1 MFRIET
7 ALDNNS
13 NLWSFNQETNQL
25 EFAYKDDILS
35 EYQSLFKNVFP
46 DINTDPSTPQ
56 GQIITSLT
64 QTDLATI
71 SYLENLANAFFLGG
85 NGYFLDLWA
94 WNLFRVT
101 RKQGIPSSALITIQ
115 GVVGTEIPEDFLI
128 SDNQYNY
135 KISQS
140 VIIPNTG
147 TIDVLFYC
155 TEINEFIANPNTIT
169 QIVTIVNGVERVN
182 NTNMATPAILK
193 ETDGELFQR
202 CVYFGSTARNASF
215 RSILANV
222 AEVSGVNRIAGAEN
236 VTNGPL
242 EVSGVTLTPHSICL
256 VVDGGEN
263 ENIANAMFNSRATGC
278 DMVGDTEVTILLDNQ
293 KYTYKFYR
301 PTAVPLKAEV
311 KVSAT
316 GAIIP
321 SNYESEVKNVLSN
334 FINNLDINK
343 NITQPLL
350 ANNLIKNITD
360 LNILDVKFGL
370 KSGDVGYTN
379 IQLKLNEIASIS
391 VDDITVTQGKD

>member
-35 EYQSLFKNVFP
+35 EYQALFKNVFP

-301 PTAVPLKAEV
+301 PTAVPLKAQV

-370 KSGDVGYTN
+370 KSGDLGYTN
-379 IQLKLNEIASIS
+379 IQLKLNEIASIR
-391 VDDITVTQGKD
+391 VDDITVIKG

>member
-35 EYQSLFKNVFP
+35 EYQALFKNIFP

-115 GVVGTEIPEDFLI
+115 GVAGTEIPEDFLI

-140 VIIPNTG
+140 VIIPSTG

-222 AEVSGVNRIAGAEN
+222 AEVIGVNRIAGAEN
-236 VTNGPL
+236 VTNEPL

-263 ENIANAMFNSRATGC
+263 EDIANAMFNSRATGC

-321 SNYESEVKNVLSN
+321 SNYESEVKNVLSK

-360 LNILDVKFGL
+360 LNILDIQFGL
-370 KSGDVGYTN
+370 KSGNVGYTN

-391 VDDITVTQGKD
+391 VDDITVTQGED

>member
-35 EYQSLFKNVFP
+35 EYQALFKNVFP

-115 GVVGTEIPEDFLI
+115 GVAGTEIPEDFLI

-135 KISQS
+135 KISKS
-140 VIIPNTG
+140 VTIPKTG

-155 TEINEFIANPNTIT
+155 TEINEFIANPNTIN

-263 ENIANAMFNSRATGC
+263 EDIANAMFNSRATGC

-379 IQLKLNEIASIS
+379 IQLKLNEIASIR
-391 VDDITVTQGKD
+391 VDDITVIKG

>member
-35 EYQSLFKNVFP
+35 EYQALFKNIFP

-115 GVVGTEIPEDFLI
+115 GVAGTEIPEDFLI

-155 TEINEFIANPNTIT
+155 TEINEFIANPNTIN

-222 AEVSGVNRIAGAEN
+222 AEVIGVNRIAGAEN
-236 VTNGPL
+236 VTNEPL

-263 ENIANAMFNSRATGC
+263 EDIANAMFNSRATGC

-360 LNILDVKFGL
+360 LNILDVQFGL
-370 KSGDVGYTN
+370 KSGNVGYTN

-391 VDDITVTQGKD
+391 IDDITVTQGKD

>member
-35 EYQSLFKNVFP
+35 EYQALFKNIFP

-115 GVVGTEIPEDFLI
+115 GVAGTEIPEDFLI

-222 AEVSGVNRIAGAEN
+222 AEVIGVNRIAGAEN
-236 VTNGPL
+236 VTNNPL

-263 ENIANAMFNSRATGC
+263 EDIANAMFNSRATGC
-278 DMVGDTEVTILLDNQ
+278 DMVGDT
-293 KYTYKFYR
+293 
-301 PTAVPLKAEV
+301 
-311 KVSAT
+311 
-316 GAIIP
+316 
-321 SNYESEVKNVLSN
+321 
-334 FINNLDINK
+334 
-343 NITQPLL
+343 
-350 ANNLIKNITD
+350 
-360 LNILDVKFGL
+360 
-370 KSGDVGYTN
+370 
-379 IQLKLNEIASIS
+379 
-391 VDDITVTQGKD
+391 

>member
-35 EYQSLFKNVFP
+35 EYQALFKNVFP

-115 GVVGTEIPEDFLI
+115 GVAGTEIPEDFLI

-147 TIDVLFYC
+147 SIDVLFYC
-155 TEINEFIANPNTIT
+155 TEINEFIANPNTIN

-222 AEVSGVNRIAGAEN
+222 AEVIGVNRIAGAEN
-236 VTNGPL
+236 ATNEPL
-242 EVSGVTLTPHSICL
+242 EVRGVTLTPHSICL

-263 ENIANAMFNSRATGC
+263 EDIANAMFNSRATGC
-278 DMVGDTEVTILLDNQ
+278 DMVGDTEVTILLDSQ

-316 GAIIP
+316 GAIMP
-321 SNYESEVKNVLSN
+321 SNYESEVKNVLSK

-360 LNILDVKFGL
+360 LNILDIQFGL
-370 KSGDVGYTN
+370 KSGNVGYTN
-379 IQLKLNEIASIS
+379 MQLKLNEIASIS
-391 VDDITVTQGKD
+391 VDDITVTQGED

>member
-35 EYQSLFKNVFP
+35 EYQALFKNVFP

-115 GVVGTEIPEDFLI
+115 GVAGTEIPEDFLI

-135 KISQS
+135 KISKS

-301 PTAVPLKAEV
+301 PTAVPLKAQV

-334 FINNLDINK
+334 FINNLDINQ

-350 ANNLIKNITD
+350 ANNLIKNTTD

-379 IQLKLNEIASIS
+379 IQLKLNEIASIR
-391 VDDITVTQGKD
+391 VDDITVIKG

>member
-35 EYQSLFKNVFP
+35 EYQALFKNVFP

-115 GVVGTEIPEDFLI
+115 GVAGTEIPEDFLI

-135 KISQS
+135 KISKS

-147 TIDVLFYC
+147 TINVLFYC

-169 QIVTIVNGVERVN
+169 QIVTIVNGIERVN

-263 ENIANAMFNSRATGC
+263 EDIANAMFNSRATGC

-301 PTAVPLKAEV
+301 PTALPLKAQV

-379 IQLKLNEIASIS
+379 IQLKLNEIASIR
-391 VDDITVTQGKD
+391 VDDITVIKG

>member
-35 EYQSLFKNVFP
+35 EYQALFKNVFP

-391 VDDITVTQGKD
+391 VDDITVTQGED

>member
-115 GVVGTEIPEDFLI
+115 GVAGTEIPEDFLI

-169 QIVTIVNGVERVN
+169 QIVTVVNGVERVN
-182 NTNMATPAILK
+182 NTNIATPAILK

-222 AEVSGVNRIAGAEN
+222 AEVIGVNRIAGAEN
-236 VTNGPL
+236 VTNEPL

-263 ENIANAMFNSRATGC
+263 KNIANAMFNSRATGC

-360 LNILDVKFGL
+360 LNILDIKFGL
-370 KSGDVGYTN
+370 KSGDVGYIN

-391 VDDITVTQGKD
+391 VDDITVTQGED

>member
-35 EYQSLFKNVFP
+35 EYQALFKNVFP

-115 GVVGTEIPEDFLI
+115 GVAGTEIPEDFLI

-135 KISQS
+135 KISKS

-182 NTNMATPAILK
+182 NTNMAAPAILK

-263 ENIANAMFNSRATGC
+263 EDIANAMFNSRATGC

-301 PTAVPLKAEV
+301 PTAVPLKAQV
-311 KVSAT
+311 KVSST

-379 IQLKLNEIASIS
+379 IQLKLNEIASIR
-391 VDDITVTQGKD
+391 VDDITVIKG

>member
-35 EYQSLFKNVFP
+35 EYQALFKNVFP

-115 GVVGTEIPEDFLI
+115 GVAGTEIPGDFLI

-140 VIIPNTG
+140 VIIPKTG

-301 PTAVPLKAEV
+301 PTAVPLKAQV

-370 KSGDVGYTN
+370 KSGDLGYTN
-379 IQLKLNEIASIS
+379 IQLKLNEIASIR
-391 VDDITVTQGKD
+391 VDDITVIKG

>member
-35 EYQSLFKNVFP
+35 EYQALFKNVFP

-115 GVVGTEIPEDFLI
+115 GVAGTEIPEDFLI

-155 TEINEFIANPNTIT
+155 TEINEFIANPNTIK

-263 ENIANAMFNSRATGC
+263 EDIANAMFNSRATGC

-321 SNYESEVKNVLSN
+321 SNYESEVKNILSN

-360 LNILDVKFGL
+360 LNILDVQFGL

>member
-7 ALDNNS
+7 ALDSNS

-35 EYQSLFKNVFP
+35 EYQALFKNVFP

-115 GVVGTEIPEDFLI
+115 GVAGTEIPEDFLI

-222 AEVSGVNRIAGAEN
+222 AEVIGVNRIAGAEN
-236 VTNGPL
+236 VTNDPL

-263 ENIANAMFNSRATGC
+263 EDIAKAMFDSRATGC
-278 DMVGDTEVTILLDNQ
+278 DMVGDTEFTILLDSQ

-360 LNILDVKFGL
+360 LNILDVQFGL

-391 VDDITVTQGKD
+391 VDDITVTQGED

>member
-1 MFRIET
+1 MFRIEN
-7 ALDNNS
+7 ALNNKS
-13 NLWSFNQETNQL
+13 NLWSFNKETNQL
-25 EFAYKDDILS
+25 EFAYKDNILS
-35 EYQSLFKNVFP
+35 EYQTLFKNVFP

-71 SYLENLANAFFLGG
+71 SYLENLANSFFLGG

-101 RKQGIPSSALITIQ
+101 RKQGIPSSVLVSVQ
-115 GVVGTEIPEDFLI
+115 GVPGTEIPEDFLI
-128 SDNQYNY
+128 SDGKYNY
-135 KISQS
+135 KISKAVTIS
-140 VIIPNTG
+140 STG
-147 TIDVLFYC
+147 TIDILFYC
-155 TEINEFIANPNTIT
+155 TEINEFVANTNTIT

-182 NTNMATPAILK
+182 NTNMAKPAILK
-193 ETDGELFQR
+193 ESDGELFQR

-236 VTNGPL
+236 VTNEPL
-242 EVSGVTLTPHSICL
+242 EVGGVTLTPHSICL
-256 VVDGGEN
+256 VVEGGEN
-263 ENIANAMFNSRATGC
+263 EDIANSIFNSRATGC
-278 DMVGDTEVTILLDNQ
+278 DMVGNTEVTILLDSQ

-311 KVSAT
+311 NVSAI
-316 GAIIP
+316 GAIIS
-321 SNYESEVKNVLSN
+321 SNYESEVKSVLSN

-350 ANNLIKNITD
+350 ANNLIKNVTD

-370 KSGDVGYTN
+370 KSGEVGYTN
-379 IQLKLNEIASIS
+379 IQLKLNEIASININ
-391 VDDITVTQGKD
+391 DITVTKGED

>member
-35 EYQSLFKNVFP
+35 EYQALFKNVFP

-115 GVVGTEIPEDFLI
+115 GVAGTEIPEDFLI

-135 KISQS
+135 KISKS

-301 PTAVPLKAEV
+301 PTAVPLKAQV

-350 ANNLIKNITD
+350 ANNLIKNTTD

-379 IQLKLNEIASIS
+379 IQLKLNEIASIR
-391 VDDITVTQGKD
+391 VDDITVIKG

>member
-35 EYQSLFKNVFP
+35 EYQALFKNIFP

-115 GVVGTEIPEDFLI
+115 GVAGTEIPEDFLI

-155 TEINEFIANPNTIT
+155 TEINEFIANPNTIN

-222 AEVSGVNRIAGAEN
+222 AEVIGVNRIAGAEN
-236 VTNGPL
+236 VTNEPL

-360 LNILDVKFGL
+360 LNILDVQFGL

-391 VDDITVTQGKD
+391 VDDITVTQGED

>member
-35 EYQSLFKNVFP
+35 EYQALFKNIFP

-101 RKQGIPSSALITIQ
+101 RKQGIPSSVLITIQ
-115 GVVGTEIPEDFLI
+115 GVAGTEIPEDFLI

-169 QIVTIVNGVERVN
+169 QIVTIINGVERVN

-236 VTNGPL
+236 VTNEPL

-263 ENIANAMFNSRATGC
+263 EDIANAMFNSRATGC
-278 DMVGDTEVTILLDNQ
+278 DMVGDTEVTILLDSQ

-360 LNILDVKFGL
+360 LNILDIQFGL
-370 KSGDVGYTN
+370 KSGVIGYTN

-391 VDDITVTQGKD
+391 VDDITVTQGED

>member
-13 NLWSFNQETNQL
+13 NLWNFNQETNQL

-35 EYQSLFKNVFP
+35 EYQALFKNVFP

-115 GVVGTEIPEDFLI
+115 GVAGTEIPEDFLI

-135 KISQS
+135 KIYQS

-155 TEINEFIANPNTIT
+155 TEINEFIANPNTIN

-182 NTNMATPAILK
+182 NANMATPAILK

-236 VTNGPL
+236 VTNKPL

-263 ENIANAMFNSRATGC
+263 EDIANAMFNSRATGC

-360 LNILDVKFGL
+360 LNILDIQFGL

-391 VDDITVTQGKD
+391 VDDITVTQGED

>member
-35 EYQSLFKNVFP
+35 EYQSLFKNIFP

-115 GVVGTEIPEDFLI
+115 GVAGTEIPEDFLI

-155 TEINEFIANPNTIT
+155 TEINEFIANPNTIN

-222 AEVSGVNRIAGAEN
+222 AEVIGVNRIAGAEN
-236 VTNGPL
+236 VTNEPL

-263 ENIANAMFNSRATGC
+263 EDIANAMFNSRATGC
-278 DMVGDTEVTILLDNQ
+278 DMVGNTEVTILLDNQ

-321 SNYESEVKNVLSN
+321 TNYESEVKNILSN

-360 LNILDVKFGL
+360 LNILDIKFGL

>member
-35 EYQSLFKNVFP
+35 EYQALFKNVFP

-301 PTAVPLKAEV
+301 PTALPLKAQV

-370 KSGDVGYTN
+370 KSGDLGYTN
-379 IQLKLNEIASIS
+379 IQLKLNEIASIR
-391 VDDITVTQGKD
+391 VDDITVIKG

>member
-35 EYQSLFKNVFP
+35 EYQALFKNVFP

-115 GVVGTEIPEDFLI
+115 GVAGTEIPEDFLI

-182 NTNMATPAILK
+182 NANMATPAILK

-301 PTAVPLKAEV
+301 PTAVSLKAEV

-391 VDDITVTQGKD
+391 VNDIKVTQGED

>member
-35 EYQSLFKNVFP
+35 EYQALFKNVFP

-115 GVVGTEIPEDFLI
+115 GVAGTEIPGDFLI

-140 VIIPNTG
+140 VIIPKTG

-263 ENIANAMFNSRATGC
+263 EDIANTMFNSRATGC

-301 PTAVPLKAEV
+301 PTAVPLKAQV

-370 KSGDVGYTN
+370 KSGDLGYTN
-379 IQLKLNEIASIS
+379 IQLKLNEIASIR
-391 VDDITVTQGKD
+391 VDDITVIKG

>member
-35 EYQSLFKNVFP
+35 EYQALFKNVFP

-115 GVVGTEIPEDFLI
+115 GVAGTEIPEDFLI

-182 NTNMATPAILK
+182 NANMATPAILK

-236 VTNGPL
+236 ATNGPL

-263 ENIANAMFNSRATGC
+263 EDIANAMFNSRATGC

-301 PTAVPLKAEV
+301 PTAVPLKAQV

-350 ANNLIKNITD
+350 ANNLIKNIAD

-370 KSGDVGYTN
+370 KSGDVGYAN
-379 IQLKLNEIASIS
+379 IQLKLNEIANIR
-391 VDDITVTQGKD
+391 VDDITVIKG

>member
-35 EYQSLFKNVFP
+35 EYQALFKNVFP

-115 GVVGTEIPEDFLI
+115 GVAGTEIPEDFLI

-155 TEINEFIANPNTIT
+155 TEINEFIANPNTIN

-222 AEVSGVNRIAGAEN
+222 AEVIGVNRIAGAEN
-236 VTNGPL
+236 VTNEPL

-263 ENIANAMFNSRATGC
+263 EDIANAMFNSRATGC

-360 LNILDVKFGL
+360 LNILDVQFGL
-370 KSGDVGYTN
+370 KSGNVGYTN

-391 VDDITVTQGKD
+391 IDDITVTQGKD